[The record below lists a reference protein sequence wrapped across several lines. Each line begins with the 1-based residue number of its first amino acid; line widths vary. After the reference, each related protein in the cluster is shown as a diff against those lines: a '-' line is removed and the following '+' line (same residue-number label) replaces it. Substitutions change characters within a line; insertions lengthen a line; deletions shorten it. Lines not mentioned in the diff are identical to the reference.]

1 MARDER
7 RVNPLAEEAPRIP
20 LGVYT
25 PRAGVGPDDV
35 PTDVFR
41 PRAKPSEPQDADET

>member
-1 MARDER
+1 MAKTER
-7 RVNPLAEEAPRIP
+7 RVNPPAEEAPRIP

-41 PRAKPSEPQDADET
+41 PRAKSSKPHDACET